1 MAVGMLMQMPDG
13 TIELYEGVM
22 EALEWDT
29 STPPEGLISHCA
41 GVGPGGLTVYDV
53 WESADQFLRF
63 AEDRLK
69 PALAQAA
76 GGEIPEIEPQFI
88 PLHYQ
93 FTATA
98 AAAV

>member
-53 WESADQFLRF
+53 WESADHFLRF

-69 PALAQAA
+69 PAMAHAA
-76 GGEIPEIEPQFI
+76 GGEAPEIEPQFI

>member
-13 TIELYEGVM
+13 TIELYERVM
-22 EALEWDT
+22 DALEWDT

-53 WESADQFLRF
+53 WDSADHFLRF

-76 GGEIPEIEPQFI
+76 GGEAPDVQPQFI

-98 AAAV
+98 GAVV